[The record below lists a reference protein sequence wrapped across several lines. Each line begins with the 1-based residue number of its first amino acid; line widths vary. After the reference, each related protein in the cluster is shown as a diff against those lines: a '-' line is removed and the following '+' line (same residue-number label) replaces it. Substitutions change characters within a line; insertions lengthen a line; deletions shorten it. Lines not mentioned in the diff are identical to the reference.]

1 MAIEKKKHGLL
12 FIVSGAVILLLTTL
26 YFPYVYHNMPRS
38 LELTSLLLVP
48 FGLILFVLG
57 VFRLGVNA
65 AVAISKI
72 LRRSSE

>member
-12 FIVSGAVILLLTTL
+12 FIVSGAVIFFLTTF
-26 YFPYVYHNMPRS
+26 YFPHLYHNMPRS
-38 LELTSLLLVP
+38 LELTLLLLVP

-72 LRRSSE
+72 LRGSPE